1 MFGIDMGVSGEQQGQ
16 YNNLTA
22 ASNFATGM
30 GESDLTASSDFMRS
44 ILSGDPTKI
53 STALSPQISAVQKR
67 TQQQK
72 NETAQFAPRSGGT
85 AATTAALDTAG
96 RGAVTELTGSLT
108 GKAASDLGTMGDSL
122 LKAGMA
128 GNEAG
133 FSEAETLHKEKM
145 AKFNDIVNSI
155 AQVVSGIAGMPGVS
169 PGMAQGLNAGAGMIG
184 G

>member
-30 GESDLTASSDFMRS
+30 GESDLTASSKFMTD

-53 STALSPQISAVQKR
+53 ATSLAPQISAIQKR

-85 AATTAALDTAG
+85 AATTANLDTAG

-108 GKAASDLGTMGDSL
+108 GKAASDLGTMGSGL
-122 LKAGMA
+122 LSTGMN
-128 GNEAG
+128 GDITGFDEA
-133 FSEAETLHKEKM
+133 SKLQQQRL
-145 AKFNDIVNSI
+145 AKFNDIINST
-155 AQVVSGIAGMPGVS
+155 AQVVAAIAGMPGVS
-169 PGMAQGLNAGAGMIG
+169 PAMAQGLNAGAGMIG